1 MSVTI
6 DGKDVGERQ
15 LDEMKREAFQAQR
28 RFWILVVLS
37 VLILLATVGLGIAQL
52 I

>member
-1 MSVTI
+1 MPVTI
-6 DGKDVGERQ
+6 DGKDAQERQ
-15 LDEMKREAFQAQR
+15 LEEMKREASQTQR
-28 RFWILVVLS
+28 RFWVLVVLS